1 MSGETASQPLTDQEV
16 ARVAALL
23 RARAG
28 FRHDPLLLGRLP
40 RCLEEAA
47 LDAGRPIR
55 AYLAALPRDDH
66 ALQQLVDRVTIQES
80 RFFRDE
86 GQFET
91 LARDVLPTMPPGVI
105 WSAGCA
111 NGQEPWSLAITLL
124 ESDRT
129 DCSILATDISTAA
142 LRRAEEGRYLAREL
156 RGLSPAR
163 RDRWFVARNGGFE
176 VGPEA
181 RRLVRFAHHNLA
193 AGPVPFPAGGCRVV
207 FCRNVIIYFPDD
219 EITALLGRIGA
230 GLGPGGLLFL
240 GYSESLSWLQSPFER
255 IRLADTFVYR
265 VPAADNGGAVR
276 PARSARPKA
285 DRRPT
290 TARRPIAP
298 GTPLTPVSTPPAGPA
313 TGPDPG
319 RADPF
324 LAEGQEAFAAGDA
337 PRAVAAFRKAAYLRP
352 GDATVSL
359 HLAFAFDAFGDTESA
374 RRWFRLAHEAIAASG
389 AGPLLEGWSTEELS
403 RLLERKLTTQ
413 GNDE

>member
-1 MSGETASQPLTDQEV
+1 MSDQEV
-16 ARVAALL
+16 GRVAALL

-47 LDAGRPIR
+47 LDAGRPIGSYV
-55 AYLAALPRDDH
+55 ASLARDEH

-91 LARDVLPTMPPGVI
+91 LARDVLPGVAPGVI

-124 ESDRT
+124 ESGRT

-156 RGLSPAR
+156 RGLSPER
-163 RDRWFVARNGGFE
+163 RDRWFVARSGGFE

-193 AGPVPFPAGGCRVV
+193 AGAVPFPAGRCPVV

-219 EITALLGRIGA
+219 EITALLGRIAA

-240 GYSESLSWLQSPFER
+240 GYSESLSWLKTPFER
-255 IRLADTFVYR
+255 IRLGDTFVYR
-265 VPAADNGGAVR
+265 VPADGNGEPTRVG
-276 PARSARPKA
+276 STKQARPPA
-285 DRRPT
+285 DRRP
-290 TARRPIAP
+290 ARPVAAAP
-298 GTPLTPVSTPPAGPA
+298 VPPAA
-313 TGPDPG
+313 AVEPDPG
-319 RADPF
+319 RAEPF
-324 LAEGQEAFAAGDA
+324 LIQGQAAFAAGDA
-337 PRAVAAFRKAAYLRP
+337 ARAIAAFRKAAYLRP
-352 GDATVSL
+352 GDAAVSL
-359 HLAFAFDAFGDTESA
+359 HLAFAFDALGDGKAA
-374 RRWFRLAHEAIAASG
+374 RRWFRLAHEAIAGLGG
-389 AGPLLEGWSTEELS
+389 ADPVLEGWSTEELI
-403 RLLERKLTTQ
+403 RLLERKLAAQ
-413 GNDE
+413 GDDE

>member
-1 MSGETASQPLTDQEV
+1 MSGETTSPALTDQEV

-23 RARAG
+23 QARAG

-40 RCLEEAA
+40 RCIQEAA
-47 LDAGRPIR
+47 LDAGQPLR
-55 AYLAALPRDDH
+55 AYVAVLPGDDE

-91 LARDVLPTMPPGVI
+91 LARDVLPAMPPGVT

-124 ESDRT
+124 ETGRT

-142 LRRAEEGRYLAREL
+142 LRRAEEGRYHAREL

-193 AGPVPFPAGGCRVV
+193 AGAVPFPAGQCPVV

-219 EITALLGRIGA
+219 EITALLGRIAA

-255 IRLADTFVYR
+255 IRLGDTFVYR
-265 VPAADNGGAVR
+265 VAAAGNGAA
-276 PARSARPKA
+276 ARTARPKTE
-285 DRRPT
+285 RRPT
-290 TARRPIAP
+290 STRRPVPPQTPRAQAP
-298 GTPLTPVSTPPAGPA
+298 TPPAEPA
-313 TGPDPG
+313 TAVDPG

-324 LAEGQEAFAAGDA
+324 LAEGREAFAAGDA
-337 PRAVAAFRKAAYLRP
+337 GRAVAAFRKAAYLRP
-352 GDATVSL
+352 GDATVAL
-359 HLAFAFDAFGDTESA
+359 HLAFAFDAFGDTDSA
-374 RRWFRLAHEAIAASG
+374 RRWFRLTHEAMALSSAR
-389 AGPLLEGWSTEELS
+389 PVLEGWSTDELT
-403 RLLERKLTTQ
+403 RLLERKLAIQ
-413 GNDE
+413 GGDE